1 MFLKRIFTTVFLFI
15 FTFSSLFADESVL
28 NEQTEQVWKNFIV
41 EDSKSTSQKNNS
53 WVLGENNSNSS
64 WSIEENWTGSTKDTW
79 SWSSESTQ
87 TWAMENNNSNS
98 WVTEDVLKNFEIKNT
113 FQSPTYL
120 LDKDEQK
127 GEYICD
133 ETQKDCKVN
142 FDFRASFDETFKAK
156 DFSCEIIFWTEK
168 IENCNPN
175 TLVFNEKETEIKVKI
190 FLKKDKNTFKE
201 KTIKILNKAKNWS
214 NWWNETWSWSSESTQ
229 TWATENNNSN
239 SWVTEDVLKNFEI
252 KNTFQSPTYLLD
264 KDEQKDEYV
273 CDETQKDCKVN
284 FDFRPSFDETFKAK
298 DFSCEIEVWD
308 EFIENC
314 NPNTINFFEPETE
327 VKIKIFLKSENN
339 IFKEKI
345 IKILKKDWQDSQ
357 QESSENNWQT
367 QEEEKDNSKNDDFL
381 NKFEIKNIFQS
392 PSNLLEKEENK
403 EIYNCET
410 TKECKVNFDFRG
422 SFDTEFKAR
431 NHICE
436 LSFWDQKIE
445 NCNPKTITLP
455 TGSTE
460 FIFRVYKKS
469 DKNIFK
475 EKKIIIINENL
486 QTSNYEVFVPQAK
499 IRVESWIL
507 NGKCE
512 KQNCKVNFIFENKNR
527 NLKCVWKFWEGE
539 FKAWTENRCNPWIVT
554 FPYGK
559 HLITLRVYNKK
570 DESHFTEDYFEFENP
585 FEPEELE
592 AKIELDWVSK
602 KYQKTKNLAICYWT
616 SKCKLNFSAKNLWK
630 KIEKY
635 LWDFWNWEI
644 FEWKNPKTIEFL
656 EWKHKVSLKIFDNKN
671 NSKEYFFDV
680 EVTKNEEESILKKLF
695 WKRKE
700 DENLKVK
707 ITKAQN
713 NFNISWNN
721 DRNILINKTFD
732 FPLLWRFIHNEK
744 YYVNID
750 ELWNFQQSSAYDR
763 AWRYKLEF
771 YEKDD
776 EWNINFLKEK
786 DVEISYKNELNATL
800 SQIQKEA
807 KEEIKQQKEFQK
819 IQKKLEKKEKV
830 TKKQEKEKYLKIIL
844 QWKLTKNKKID
855 WKKIICNWPCSLNF
869 SAETNIKS
877 KEIFWD
883 LWNWEKF
890 NWKNPKTV
898 KYEPGKYKAQVSYT
912 WENWTIS
919 DYFDI
924 EVSKVVKK
932 TRKKRASK
940 SRKSKKTKVWPVV
953 LKITVQWRI
962 WKTKILEENKLTCLG
977 TTCSVNFDWRKSSW
991 AYKELVWDFWNG
1003 EKFIWENP
1011 KSVKYKEFWT
1021 YKVSLKTEDFKW
1033 KTYEKFFE
1041 VEFRKKQNISKNIE
1055 QKSKSEKKEEIIEKW
1070 LKKEDIFFIVLIIF
1084 LILTWSFVLLKKY
1097 KIF

>member
-1 MFLKRIFTTVFLFI
+1 MFLKRIFTTIFLFI

-28 NEQTEQVWKNFIV
+28 NEQTEQVWENSIV

-87 TWAMENNNSNS
+87 TWAM
-98 WVTEDVLKNFEIKNT
+98 
-113 FQSPTYL
+113 
-120 LDKDEQK
+120 
-127 GEYICD
+127 
-133 ETQKDCKVN
+133 
-142 FDFRASFDETFKAK
+142 
-156 DFSCEIIFWTEK
+156 
-168 IENCNPN
+168 
-175 TLVFNEKETEIKVKI
+175 
-190 FLKKDKNTFKE
+190 
-201 KTIKILNKAKNWS
+201 
-214 NWWNETWSWSSESTQ
+214 
-229 TWATENNNSN
+229 ENNNSN

-616 SKCKLNFSAKNLWK
+616 SKCKLNFSAKNIWK

-940 SRKSKKTKVWPVV
+940 SRKLKKTKVWPVV

-1011 KSVKYKEFWT
+1011 KSVKYKEFWI